1 VELEITSALFVAVAL
16 IALAFQY
23 MSVSLGLGYG
33 TALTPVLLIIGFSPL
48 QVVPAVLLSQ
58 FVGGIIGGV
67 AHHRVKN
74 VNLDFR
80 PDDKLI
86 KERLRGL
93 GYLPK
98 SLDAKVVFVLAICGV
113 IGALVGVF
121 SAVNVPMV
129 AVETYIG
136 VMVLGIGIAILI
148 RGSRKKAFSWKGLVA
163 MGLLGS
169 FNKGISGGG
178 YIPLVTGGQIIA
190 GREVKSSVG
199 STTIAVTFV
208 CAVSFLG
215 YVLVKGDIYWT
226 LTAATCIG
234 AVIAAPFA
242 AMMIRRIDSKKLRI
256 TIGIATSL
264 LGALTVA
271 KTFIF

>member
-1 VELEITSALFVAVAL
+1 MEMTVALFIAVAL
-16 IALAFQY
+16 IAFALQY
-23 MSVSLGLGYG
+23 MSLSLGLGYG

-58 FVGGIIGGV
+58 FAGGIIGGV

-86 KERLRGL
+86 KDRLRGL

-98 SLDAKVVFVLAICGV
+98 SPDAKVVFILAICGV

-121 SAVNVPMV
+121 SAVNVPKV
-129 AVETYIG
+129 ALETYIG
-136 VMVLGIGIAILI
+136 VMVLGIGIIILV
-148 RGSRKKAFSWKGLVA
+148 RGSRKNAFSWKGLIA

-178 YIPLVTGGQIIA
+178 YIPLVTGGQIIG
-190 GREVKSSVG
+190 GREARSSVG
-199 STTIAVTFV
+199 STTLAVTSV

-215 YVLVKGDIYWT
+215 YVLLEGDIYWT
-226 LTAATCIG
+226 LAAATCIG
-234 AVIAAPFA
+234 SVIAAPFA
-242 AMMIRRIDSKKLRI
+242 ARMIRRIDSEKLKFA
-256 TIGIATSL
+256 IGITTSL
-264 LGALTVA
+264 LGVLTVA
-271 KTFIF
+271 KVFVF